1 MFLMLLEG
9 LGHFPRVYPSRL
21 WPARVQVKSLMP
33 ELRKIEIFYG
43 KGTPFLCLLFFL
55 SLNLYNNGN
64 LPFTKAQKEKTL
76 QFFITATFSS

>member
-1 MFLMLLEG
+1 MLLEG
-9 LGHFPRVYPSRL
+9 LGHFPAS
-21 WPARVQVKSLMP
+21 
-33 ELRKIEIFYG
+33 KISIAGTAENRDFYG

-64 LPFTKAQKEKTL
+64 LPFAKAQKEKTL